1 VTEHDQ
7 LAPPRPADRPAPA
20 RTGGRR
26 ARSGPFDSAEPA
38 AASCAGGLDFGSL
51 RIPLPARAQLQV
63 EEDSSELLRAV
74 HVLVPSG
81 RVSLSALAAPRSEPL
96 WRALAEEIAD
106 SLAKDGARV
115 RTEWGEWGREVQ
127 ASSRGAVSR
136 FIGVDGPRW
145 MLYGVATG
153 PVDGAD
159 ELAATLREMIRGTVV
174 NRGPEP
180 LPVKTVLRL
189 QPPEQL
195 EESVTEARG
204 YTARQPEPALTPA
217 APPGSVGLVS
227 RSIGVR
233 RVDVTSP
240 VPRRSAARVDPPG
253 RPAVPAAEHRSASR
267 PPPAHRLP
275 PPTRPTAPPTPRTP
289 PPPTPRTPPPARR
302 GPMPPVPGGSRM
314 SPAAAEGTWSLALPV
329 VSSDQVAQQPAWA
342 LLGDAPAFWP
352 TPPPR
357 DEQARNPAPGPLD
370 DAGSA
375 TRPLP
380 ELTRDLLDVPSPLH
394 DALTRDAAV
403 ARERVNRRRSP
414 YRPTPPAGRPGRH
427 RRAE

>member
-1 VTEHDQ
+1 V
-7 LAPPRPADRPAPA
+7 DRAAAA
-20 RTGGRR
+20 RVRGRR
-26 ARSGPFDSAEPA
+26 AGSGPFDSADPA
-38 AASCAGGLDFGSL
+38 AASCPGGLDFGSL

-174 NRGPEP
+174 TRGPEP

-204 YTARQPEPALTPA
+204 YIDRSSDPALTAA

-233 RVDVTSP
+233 RVDITSP
-240 VPRRSAARVDPPG
+240 LPRRSAALVDPPG
-253 RPAVPAAEHRSASR
+253 RPAVPAAEHRPAS
-267 PPPAHRLP
+267 PP
-275 PPTRPTAPPTPRTP
+275 PPTHRTPTPTRPPAPPTPRTP
-289 PPPTPRTPPPARR
+289 RTPPPSRR
-302 GPMPPVPGGSRM
+302 GPMPPVPAGPRV

-329 VSSDQVAQQPAWA
+329 VSSDQVAQEPAWA
-342 LLGDAPAFWP
+342 LLGEAPTFWP

-357 DEQARNPAPGPLD
+357 DEQARNPRPGPLD
-370 DAGSA
+370 DPGFA

-380 ELTRDLLDVPSPLH
+380 ELTRDLLDAPSPLH

-414 YRPTPPAGRPGRH
+414 YRPAPPAGRPGRH